1 MFSVDPGKDCTYGEW
16 FHTNLVAC
24 GDWWPRH
31 IEYFNPGDDLLI
43 IEDQQ
48 VITQGDKKRR
58 TPNPASIVKLAQYA
72 GAVAS
77 RFGWPAHDNV
87 VWVDRHA
94 WKGNTPKPN
103 AAADWASYQIHRR
116 VVAALDTDEL
126 RVYESALM
134 QMPPG
139 KRHNLADGVGIGLHH
154 LGRLLPLQGV
164 GDVNRTRGRI

>member
-16 FHTNLVAC
+16 VDGRLYAC
-24 GDWWPRH
+24 GGWWPRH
-31 IEYFNPGDDLLI
+31 LEFSALTGSTLV

-77 RFGWPAHDNV
+77 RFGWPVHDNV

-94 WKGNTPKPN
+94 WKGNTEKPEH
-103 AAADWASYQIHRR
+103 AADWASYQIHRR
-116 VVAALDTDEL
+116 VVAALDTGEL
-126 RVYESALM
+126 RVYQRALDAM
-134 QMPPG
+134 APG

-154 LGRLLPLQGV
+154 LGRLAALQGV
-164 GDVNRTRGRI
+164 GDANRTRGRI